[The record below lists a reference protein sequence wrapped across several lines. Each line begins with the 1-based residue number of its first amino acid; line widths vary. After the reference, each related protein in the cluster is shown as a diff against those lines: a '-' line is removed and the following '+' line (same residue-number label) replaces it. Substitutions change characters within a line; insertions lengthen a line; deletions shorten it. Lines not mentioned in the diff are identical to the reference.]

1 MEGGRGM
8 EKARHRI
15 LLVEDDKVDQTA
27 FERLVQAEELPY
39 DYVIAGS
46 RAQARSILGSEQFDA
61 VICDYML
68 GDGTAFDV
76 LEVVKNAPFIVVTGT
91 GSEEIAV
98 KAWRAGACDYLI
110 KDIERRYLKALPI
123 TVENALR
130 HKDTEEKL
138 RLLSGAI
145 MSTDDSVHIT
155 DLQGKIIFVNKAF
168 CETYGYRKEEV
179 LGKDSSLLWIG
190 SHQNINTRS
199 VFQTQIMGG
208 PWTVG
213 FYHRRKDGS
222 IFPVSLSRSIIKDA
236 GGNKIA
242 VVASARDIT
251 EHILVEDE
259 LRRVNRKLEQQNQQQ
274 SKLAVMVAGALK
286 RLLTGENID
295 NAQQT
300 SQDICER
307 LDQARK
313 IVAGF
318 LDITEIDA
326 GRMKLESTKFDL
338 QLVISEVV
346 QALSQQA
353 AEKGIELKT
362 LIPESKLAIDGD
374 RRRIGQALAN
384 LISHSISSV
393 PANGHI
399 EVSVKDNDHEVTI
412 EMHHDGPSI
421 GHTKMDNIFD
431 RFQWM
436 EDQVHLE
443 QEEGVDLSLLAARE
457 LIELHGGKIWIEP
470 RDEGRNNLCISLPKV
485 AVQPQVVVAAK
496 ETERQ

>member
-46 RAQARSILGSEQFDA
+46 LAQARSILGSEQFDA

-76 LEVVKNAPFIVVTGT
+76 LGMIKNVPFIVITGI
-91 GSEEIAV
+91 GNEEIAV
-98 KAWRAGACDYLI
+98 KAWRAGAYDYLV

-155 DLQGKIIFVNKAF
+155 DLQGKIIFVNRAF
-168 CETYGYRKEEV
+168 CETYGYKKEEI
-179 LGKDSSLLWIG
+179 LGKDGNLLWIG
-190 SHQNINTRS
+190 THENIHTRS

-208 PWTVG
+208 TWTVG

-242 VVASARDIT
+242 VVSTARDIT

-259 LRRVNRKLEQQNQQQ
+259 LRRVNRKLEQQNQLQ
-274 SKLAVMVAGALK
+274 SRLAIMVAAALK
-286 RLLTGENID
+286 KLLAGESID
-295 NAQQT
+295 NARQL
-300 SQDICER
+300 SSDICAR

-313 IVAGF
+313 IVADF
-318 LDITEIDA
+318 LDITQA
-326 GRMKLESTKFDL
+326 GAGQTKLEPTESDL
-338 QLVISEVV
+338 QVVISEVV

-353 AEKGIELKT
+353 AEKGIQLRA
-362 LIPESKLAIDGD
+362 LIPESELAI
-374 RRRIGQALAN
+374 
-384 LISHSISSV
+384 
-393 PANGHI
+393 NG
-399 EVSVKDNDHEVTI
+399 
-412 EMHHDGPSI
+412 
-421 GHTKMDNIFD
+421 
-431 RFQWM
+431 
-436 EDQVHLE
+436 
-443 QEEGVDLSLLAARE
+443 
-457 LIELHGGKIWIEP
+457 GG
-470 RDEGRNNLCISLPKV
+470 
-485 AVQPQVVVAAK
+485 
-496 ETERQ
+496 

>member
-27 FERLVQAEELPY
+27 FERLVQSEELPY

-76 LEVVKNAPFIVVTGT
+76 LGMIKNVPFIVITGT
-91 GSEEIAV
+91 GNEEIAV
-98 KAWRAGACDYLI
+98 KAWRAGAYDYLV

-155 DLQGKIIFVNKAF
+155 DLKGRIVFVNKAF

-190 SHQNINTRS
+190 RHENIHTRS
-199 VFQTQIMGG
+199 VFQTQIMPGT
-208 PWTVG
+208 WTVG

-236 GGNKIA
+236 SGNKVA
-242 VVASARDIT
+242 VVSTARDIT
-251 EHILVEDE
+251 EHILAEDE
-259 LRRVNRKLEQQNQQQ
+259 LRQVNRRLEQQNQLQ
-274 SKLAVMVAGALK
+274 SKLAMMLGEALR
-286 RLLTGENID
+286 RLLTGVNID

-300 SQDICER
+300 SQDIRPRIE
-307 LDQARK
+307 QARK
-313 IVAGF
+313 IVADF
-318 LDITEIDA
+318 LDIAEIDA
-326 GRMKLESTKFDL
+326 GRMKLESTEFDL

-353 AEKGIELKT
+353 AEKGIELKALT
-362 LIPESKLAIDGD
+362 PESELAINGD

-457 LIELHGGKIWIEP
+457 LVELHGGKIWIEP
-470 RDEGRNNLCISLPKV
+470 GDEGGNNLCISLPKV
-485 AVQPQVVVAAK
+485 AVRPEVCLATK
-496 ETERQ
+496 DIEIR

>member
-1 MEGGRGM
+1 M

-27 FERLVQAEELPY
+27 FERLVQTEELQY

-46 RAQARSILGSEQFDA
+46 LSQARSLLGSEQFDA

-76 LEVVKNAPFIVVTGT
+76 LGMIKNVPFIVVTGI
-91 GSEEIAV
+91 GNEEIAV
-98 KAWRAGACDYLI
+98 KAWRAGAYDYLV
-110 KDIERRYLKALPI
+110 KDTERRYLKALPI

-155 DLQGKIIFVNKAF
+155 DLQGKIIFVNRAF
-168 CETYGYRKEEV
+168 CETYGYKKEEI
-179 LGKDSSLLWIG
+179 LGKDGSLLWIG
-190 SHQNINTRS
+190 THQRINTRS

-208 PWTVG
+208 TWTVG

-222 IFPVSLSRSIIKDA
+222 IFPVSLSRSIIKDSN
-236 GGNKIA
+236 GNKVA
-242 VVASARDIT
+242 VVATARDIT
-251 EHILVEDE
+251 QHILVEHE
-259 LRRVNRKLEQQNQQQ
+259 LRRANRELQQQNQLQ

-286 RLLTGENID
+286 RLLAGENID
-295 NAQQT
+295 NDQQT
-300 SQDICER
+300 SQDIRPR
-307 LDQARK
+307 LGRARK
-313 IVAGF
+313 IVADF
-318 LDITEIDA
+318 LDIAEIDA
-326 GRMKLESTKFDL
+326 GRMKLESTEFDL
-338 QLVISEVV
+338 QSVISEVV

-362 LIPESKLAIDGD
+362 LIPESRLAIDGD

-384 LISHSISSV
+384 LISHSISSA

-399 EVSVKDNDHEVTI
+399 EVSVKDNDHEVAI

-457 LIELHGGKIWIEP
+457 LIELHGGKIWSEHG
-470 RDEGRNNLCISLPKV
+470 DGGESNLCISLPNPTEQPKV
-485 AVQPQVVVAAK
+485 AAAAK
-496 ETERQ
+496 EPAI